1 MQYEKQAD
9 MQIHT
14 FVIKS
19 FKYAGPHCT

>member
-19 FKYAGPHCT
+19 FKYAGPYCT